1 MYERMDVPRNI
12 WTPLN
17 NFQVKY
23 YNETIIDKLSVPLLI
38 HLKKDLIHSD
48 VVHIQA
54 IFNTPTPVALR
65 EAKKLNK
72 PVLLSPR
79 GVLGDWIMGNG
90 NPMKKLWLKFFIKP
104 FASYIHWHATSEQ
117 EREEILRHYPDARI
131 HVIPNGINIEMIQNE
146 IQVQDTNF
154 FESYAKQKVDG
165 PVVVSMGRIHAKK
178 GYDILIKSFKMLLED
193 FPKAMLFIAGKDEG
207 ERRKLDQLIRK
218 LDLKGKVIFTG
229 PLDKKQKFN
238 FMAHAD
244 LFALASHNENFG
256 NVYLESMACGTPI
269 VASTHTPWKEAT
281 EFKSGLWVPNNRHD
295 FYEAMKSILQ
305 NPEIYTK
312 ENCLRLANKYSWE
325 SIGQMFSDTYQK
337 MLLVGTEK

>member
-1 MYERMDVPRNI
+1 MYERLAVPTNT
-12 WTPLN
+12 WTPLTG
-17 NFQVKY
+17 FQVKY
-23 YNETIIDKLSVPLLI
+23 YSETIIDKLSVRLLI
-38 HLKKDLIHSD
+38 NLKKDLMYSD

-104 FASYIHWHATSEQ
+104 FASNIHWHATSEQ
-117 EREEILRHYPDARI
+117 ERDEILRHYPDARVHI
-131 HVIPNGINIEMIQNE
+131 IPNGVNIEMIQNE
-146 IQVQDTNF
+146 IQDQKAGL
-154 FESYAKQKVDG
+154 FEFYAEQKVEG
-165 PVVVSMGRIHAKK
+165 PVIVSMGRIHAKK
-178 GYDILIKSFKMLLED
+178 GYDILIKSFKLLLDD
-193 FPKAMLFIAGKDEG
+193 FPKALLFIAGKDEG
-207 ERRKLDQLIRK
+207 EQRKLEQLIGK
-218 LDLKGKVIFTG
+218 LDMKKKVIFTG
-229 PLDKKQKFN
+229 PLDKQEKFN

-256 NVYLESMACGTPI
+256 NVHLESLACGTPI
-269 VASTHTPWKEAT
+269 VASKHTPWNEAI
-281 EFKSGLWVPNNRHD
+281 EYNCGLWVANTPID
-295 FYEAMKSILQ
+295 FYEAMKTVLQ
-305 NPEIYTK
+305 NPTVYTK

-337 MLLVGTEK
+337 MLLIGTGK